1 MQREDA
7 RRDLEVT
14 PAPLSVEP
22 APPSAVGATSER
34 TPSKPGSSR
43 WIPAVTVVGTVA
55 LIVTSLTDVGRSA
68 TDRLRDSLPKLG
80 VRDAVA
86 APAVREES
94 PETSETTMEESAL
107 ANPDRIDALLD
118 ETPDP
123 DVAVDARAPGAAPD
137 APRTPIAF
145 DRTGHV
151 SVPNGYLVFPSTFET
166 YDGGYD
172 VLIHFHGN
180 PLVVAESAEVA
191 KLNAVV
197 VMINGAGRGGY
208 EEVYGSRPGLYEEL
222 LAAID
227 RGLASRGI
235 EHPHVR
241 RIALTSWSAGYGAIS
256 TILSTRKGKDPLDAI
271 ALFDGIH
278 ASWEGGNSRS
288 FATNGVVQDSSQLT
302 PKLLEARGKA
312 TINKLQMRSF
322 LEAAKEATHG
332 ELYFGIAHTEID
344 PMAYAS
350 CTIATD
356 FLLRELGL
364 ERHPLDPIDDAPHW
378 FTLKAMEG
386 IWDPDKVHQLV
397 PLTEVHEGDLHVIG
411 YSGATPE
418 HHAAH
423 LFEMSQTLLPDIAAR
438 WSKPPAREAD

>member
-1 MQREDA
+1 MRSEDA

-14 PAPLSVEP
+14 PTPLSVEP
-22 APPSAVGATSER
+22 APSSAVGATSER
-34 TPSKPGSSR
+34 VPTHRSSR
-43 WIPAVTVVGTVA
+43 IVPALTILGTLA
-55 LIVTSLTDVGRSA
+55 LIIVSLTDVGRSA

-80 VRDAVA
+80 VRTAVA
-86 APAVREES
+86 APALPEASPGDVADEVPPPNPDLIDDLVESAGDPDEMEQPGVES
-94 PETSETTMEESAL
+94 P
-107 ANPDRIDALLD
+107 
-118 ETPDP
+118 
-123 DVAVDARAPGAAPD
+123 RA
-137 APRTPIAF
+137 PIAF

-151 SVPNGYLVFPSTFET
+151 SVPNGYMVFPSTFET
-166 YDGGYD
+166 TDGGYD

-208 EEVYGSRPGLYEEL
+208 EEVYGSRPGVYEEL

-235 EHPHVR
+235 ENPHVR
-241 RIALTSWSAGYGAIS
+241 RIALASWSAGYGAIS

-278 ASWEGGNSRS
+278 ASWEGGNSRT

-322 LEAAKEATHG
+322 LAAAKDATHG
-332 ELYFGIAHTEID
+332 ELYFGIVHTEID

-350 CTIATD
+350 CTITTD
-356 FLLRELGL
+356 YLLHELGL
-364 ERHPLDPIDDAPHW
+364 ARHPLDPIDDAPHW

-386 IWDPDKVHQLV
+386 IFDPEKVHQLV
-397 PLTEVHEGDLHVIG
+397 PLTEVHEGDFHVVG

-423 LFEMSQTLLPDIAAR
+423 LFEMSQTLLPEIAAR
-438 WSKPPAREAD
+438 WAKPRVVAP